1 MLFAAPQVN
10 PENPPCVSILYT
22 QARFHLN
29 QPPAAQEFPLARS
42 LLGST
47 ALVGQMTLLSR
58 ILGLVR
64 DSLLAAVFGASGAM
78 DAFVVAFRIPN
89 FFRRLFAEGAF
100 SQAFIPVLANY
111 RHSSSDEE
119 LQRLI
124 DAVFSALAIAV
135 FGLVVVGIALAPF
148 IITAFAP
155 GFVKDP
161 HQFGLGVTLLRM
173 TFPYLLFIALTALV
187 SGVLNTYGRFAI
199 PALTPALLNVAFI
212 SATLYLAPLLDEPIL
227 ALGIGVLVGG
237 ALQLAVQLL
246 AVHRLG
252 LLPRLSWWPRHPA
265 VGRIMRLMGPA
276 IFGVSIAQINFLVDT
291 FLASFLQAGSISWL
305 YYADRL
311 MEFPLALFGIAL
323 GTVILP
329 NLSRHYAKAETELFS
344 DTLDWALRAV
354 LTVTLPA
361 AAGLAVLAL
370 PMVTTLFHYGQFG
383 ALDARMSAFALMAYA
398 FGLTGFILVKV
409 LAPGFYAREDTRT
422 PVRIGVVAMVTNLVG
437 CLLLS
442 GPLQHAG
449 LALATSIAAFVN
461 SGLLWRGLVKL
472 GVYQPRPGWRMH
484 LLRVSFATLL
494 MAAGLHYAAAL
505 IPDWSALTVYL
516 RAAALG
522 ALIVAGMLVY
532 ALALWCCGVR
542 FSDMAQPGARV

>member
-1 MLFAAPQVN
+1 
-10 PENPPCVSILYT
+10 
-22 QARFHLN
+22 
-29 QPPAAQEFPLARS
+29 
-42 LLGST
+42 
-47 ALVGQMTLLSR
+47 MTLLSR

-64 DSLLAAVFGASGAM
+64 DSLMASVFGASGAM

-111 RHSSSDEE
+111 RHASSDDE
-119 LQRLI
+119 LRKLI
-124 DAVFSALAIAV
+124 DAVFSALALAV
-135 FGLVVVGIALAPF
+135 FALVVLGICLAPF
-148 IITAFAP
+148 VITAFAP
-155 GFVKDP
+155 GFTRDA

-187 SGVLNTYGRFAI
+187 SGVLNTYGRFAV

-212 SATLYLAPLLDEPIL
+212 TATLYLAPRLEEPVL

-237 ALQLAVQLL
+237 VLQLGVQLI

-276 IFGVSIAQINFLVDT
+276 IFGVSIAQINFMVDT

-329 NLSRHYAKAETELFS
+329 SLSRHHARAEAGLFS
-344 DTLDWALRAV
+344 DTLDWALRTV

-370 PMVTTLFHYGQFG
+370 PMVTTLFYYGRF
-383 ALDARMSAFALMAYA
+383 DAQDAQMSAYALMAYA
-398 FGLTGFILVKV
+398 FGLTGFILVKI

-422 PVRIGVVAMVTNLVG
+422 PVRIGVVAMVTNLIG

-461 SGLLWRGLVKL
+461 SGLLLRGLIRIEA
-472 GVYQPRPGWRMH
+472 YRPRPGWGVH
-484 LLRVSFATLL
+484 LLRVAVATLA
-494 MAAGLHYAAAL
+494 MAAAL
-505 IPDWSALTVYL
+505 HLLAGLVPEWAALPIFS
-516 RAAALG
+516 RAAVLG
-522 ALIVAGMLVY
+522 ALILLGLAIYGATLWLCGMRIADV
-532 ALALWCCGVR
+532 
-542 FSDMAQPGARV
+542 AQPGAQV